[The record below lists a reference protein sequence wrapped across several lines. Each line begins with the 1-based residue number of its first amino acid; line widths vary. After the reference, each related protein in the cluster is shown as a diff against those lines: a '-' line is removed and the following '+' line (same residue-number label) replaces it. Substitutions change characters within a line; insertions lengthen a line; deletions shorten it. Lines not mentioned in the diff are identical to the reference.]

1 VATEK
6 SKRRVVCANRRAHYQ
21 FALEEHYDAGLVLLG
36 SEVKSL
42 RAGEAT
48 LEDAWVGFE
57 HGCAMLMGAHI
68 APYPQANRQNHE
80 PTRPRKLLL
89 HKSEEEKLRQRV
101 RERGLT
107 IVPLQLYFEGAWC
120 KLSLAVGRGKKLH
133 DKRQALKAREDRKE
147 VQRATRG
154 GGSSG

>member
-1 VATEK
+1 MAAEK
-6 SKRRVVCANRRAHYQ
+6 SKRRVVCVNRRAHHQY
-21 FALEEHYDAGLVLLG
+21 ALEDRFEAGLVLLG

-57 HGCAMLMGAHI
+57 LGCAMLMGAHI

-89 HKSEEEKLRQRV
+89 HKGEEEKLRQRT

-107 IVPLQLYFEGAWC
+107 IVPLQLYFDGAWC
-120 KLSLAVGRGKKLH
+120 KLSLAVGKGKKLH
-133 DKRQALKAREDRKE
+133 DKRQELKAREDRKE
-147 VQRATRG
+147 VARATRG
-154 GGSSG
+154 GG